1 MAMHKVLK
9 SYLEQFSK
17 DFEKNDLDEADQFER
32 FVNFCIINRSYPDS
46 FDIED
51 VTTGVDDWSIDGAA
65 IIIGDELVL
74 TQEDAISVFDRLRS
88 RQTLPVLYVF
98 IQAKRSDSFDGG
110 DMAKFGA
117 GVTSLLTD
125 TESVL
130 TDDVLVEIRKIHEV
144 VVSQLSKVQGGR
156 PKCSLHYV
164 TSGVWGSPKDLIRI
178 IGQQVNQL
186 NSTSLFTA
194 VEFLPVDREALIT
207 HWIQT
212 LSPVEATFLV
222 KGYVPI
228 PNIVGVQEAY
238 LTVVSA
244 SEFVDKVLTGE
255 DGRIR
260 SHVFE
265 QNVRA
270 FLGDD
275 NLVNSRIGAGL
286 TDPNSRDRFAILNNG
301 ITLVS
306 PDIKVQSERVS
317 AIDFQIVNGCQTS
330 HVLFRNRHLLTDNVY
345 VSVKLVEAED
355 PEIVSQVV
363 QATNSQSDVEETQFL
378 SLSPFVRKI
387 EAYFNSFDTEAE
399 KDKRLYFERR
409 TRQYAG
415 TEIGGRNR
423 VFDIQR
429 LARAFAAM
437 FLDVPHLAAR
447 YPTQT
452 LKEKADVLYQSD
464 HKEIA
469 YYTAALALYRLE
481 LSFNN
486 DYVPA
491 SYKSKKWHL
500 LMAMKYLSGGGKVP
514 PLNSNK
520 LESYCQTI
528 IDALEGGGK
537 SSAAPFLAAKDRLD
551 ALGIAS
557 RDRLKRQTFTDEIKA
572 SLLA

>member
-1 MAMHKVLK
+1 MHKVLK
-9 SYLEQFSK
+9 SYLQQYSR
-17 DFEKNDLDEADQFER
+17 DFEKEALDEADQFER
-32 FVNFCIINRSYPDS
+32 FVNFCIINRSFPDV

-65 IIIGDELVL
+65 VIIGDELVL
-74 TQEDAISVFDRLRS
+74 THEDASSVFARLRP
-88 RQTLPVLYVF
+88 RQSIAVSYVF
-98 IQAKRSDSFDGG
+98 IQAKRSESFDGG
-110 DMAKFGA
+110 DMAKFGV
-117 GVTSLLTD
+117 GVTTLLTD
-125 TESVL
+125 ATSSPGDEVL
-130 TDDVLVEIRKIHEV
+130 IELRKIHEV
-144 VVSQLSKVQGGR
+144 VVTQLSKVQGGR
-156 PKCSLHYV
+156 PKCYLHYV
-164 TSGVWGSPKDLIRI
+164 TSGVWGKPKDLVRI
-178 IGQQVNQL
+178 VNQQISQL
-186 NSTSLFTA
+186 SDTGLFSSI
-194 VEFLPVDREALIT
+194 EFMPVDREALIT
-207 HWIQT
+207 YWMQT
-212 LSPVEATFLV
+212 RSPVEATFTV
-222 KGYVPI
+222 KGSVPI
-228 PNIVGVQEAY
+228 PGIVGVEEAY

-244 SEFVDKVLTGE
+244 IEFVDKVLTGD

-275 NLVNSRIGAGL
+275 NPVNARISAGL
-286 TDPNSRDRFAILNNG
+286 SDPKSSDRFAILNNG
-301 ITLVS
+301 VTLVS
-306 PDIKVQSERVS
+306 PDVRVQADRVS
-317 AIDFQIVNGCQTS
+317 VTDFQIVNGCQTS
-330 HVLFRNRHLLTDNVY
+330 HVLFRSRSLLTENVY
-345 VSVKLVEAED
+345 VSVKVVEAEEPD
-355 PEIVSQVV
+355 IVSQVV

-387 EAYFNSFDTEAE
+387 EAYFNTFDNDEE
-399 KDKRLYFERR
+399 RDKRLYFERR

-452 LKEKADVLYQSD
+452 LKEKADELYQSD

-491 SYKSKKWHL
+491 SYKGKKWHL
-500 LMAMKYLSGGGKVP
+500 LMAMKYMSGGGKTP
-514 PLNSNK
+514 PLNSHK
-520 LESYCQTI
+520 LEAYCRKI
-528 IDALEGGGK
+528 LDVLDAGGK
-537 SSAAPFLAAKDRLD
+537 ASATPFLAAKECLD
-551 ALGIAS
+551 ALGTTT
-557 RDRLKRQTFTDEIKA
+557 RDRLKRQVFTDELRT
-572 SLLA
+572 SLLK

>member
-1 MAMHKVLK
+1 MHKVLK
-9 SYLEQFSK
+9 SYLQQYSK
-17 DFEKNDLDEADQFER
+17 DFEKEDLDEADQFER

-46 FDIED
+46 FDIEE
-51 VTTGVDDWSIDGAA
+51 VTTGVEDWSIDGVA
-65 IIIGDELVL
+65 IIVGDELVL
-74 TQEDAISVFDRLRS
+74 THEDATSVFSRLRP
-88 RQTLPVLYVF
+88 RQSLTVSYIF
-98 IQAKRSDSFDGG
+98 IQSKRSESFDGG
-110 DMAKFGA
+110 DMAKFGV
-117 GVTSLLTD
+117 GVTSLLTNAD
-125 TESVL
+125 TNP
-130 TDDVLVEIRKIHEV
+130 TDDILIEIRKIHEV
-144 VVSQLSKVQGGR
+144 IVGQLSKVQGGR

-164 TSGVWGSPKDLIRI
+164 TSGVWANPKDLLRI
-178 IGQQVNQL
+178 ISQQITQL
-186 NSTSLFTA
+186 NDTGLFSAT
-194 VEFLPVDREALIT
+194 EFIPVDREALIT

-212 LSPVEATFLV
+212 RSPVEATFTV
-222 KGYVPI
+222 KGSVPI
-228 PNIVGVQEAY
+228 PGIVGVEEAY

-244 SEFVDKVLTGE
+244 KEFVDKVLKGE

-275 NLVNSRIGAGL
+275 NPVNSRISAGL
-286 TDPNSRDRFAILNNG
+286 ADPKTSDRFAILNNG
-301 ITLVS
+301 VTLVS
-306 PDIKVQSERVS
+306 PDVRVQADRVS
-317 AIDFQIVNGCQTS
+317 VTDFQIVNGCQTS
-330 HVLFRNRHLLTDNVY
+330 HVLFRNRHLLTDSVY
-345 VSVKLVEAED
+345 VSVKVVEAEEPD
-355 PEIVSQVV
+355 VVSQVV

-387 EAYFNSFDTEAE
+387 EAYFNTFDTEE
-399 KDKRLYFERR
+399 ERDKRLYFERR

-452 LKEKADVLYQSD
+452 LKEKMDELYQAD

-491 SYKSKKWHL
+491 SYKGKKWHL
-500 LMAMKYLSGGGKVP
+500 LMAMKYMSGGGKTP
-514 PLNSNK
+514 LLNSHR
-520 LESYCQTI
+520 LEAYCQKI
-528 IDALEGGGK
+528 LNVLDAGGK
-537 SSAAPFLAAKDRLD
+537 ASATPFLAAKDCID
-551 ALGIAS
+551 SLGAAT
-557 RDRLKRQTFTDEIKA
+557 RDRLKRQTFTDELKTKLIGN
-572 SLLA
+572 